1 MSHPNRNEIIQA
13 PMTPLDEKK
22 VDILAIED
30 VADENPQTQLKSEL
44 DALPI
49 FKSAWVFRKTVFICA
64 IAGFCAAT
72 DGYQNTLSS
81 SIIANK
87 GFVAQFGGINDKGKL
102 ALNPTHVSS
111 WGGIFR

>member
-1 MSHPNRNEIIQA
+1 MQA
-13 PMTPLDEKK
+13 PLTPLDEKK
-22 VDILAIED
+22 LDIDIVED
-30 VADENPQTQLKSEL
+30 VAQENPQAQLKSEL

-49 FKSAWVFRKTVFICA
+49 AKSAWVFRKTVLICA
-64 IAGFCAAT
+64 LAGFCAAT
-72 DGYQNTLSS
+72 DGYQNTLSA

-87 GFVAQFGGINDKGKL
+87 GFVKQFGAINAKGKL